1 MKQIMQLPKTVLIL
15 EAGGILLLVLAFF
28 VVQQLVPLP
37 AGWPGKRIAT
47 ALIFIGIALMLPAA
61 VALIW
66 RTAQAIAPELFGRRR
81 GNTSSKNFGDSH
93 DADH

>member
-15 EAGGILLLVLAFF
+15 EAGGILLLVLAFL

-37 AGWPGKRIAT
+37 AGWAGKRIAT
-47 ALIFIGIALMLPAA
+47 ALIFIGIVLMLPAA
-61 VALIW
+61 VGLMW
-66 RTAQAIAPELFGRRR
+66 RTAQAIAPELFSRRR
-81 GNTSSKNFGDSH
+81 GDIPSKNSGDSH